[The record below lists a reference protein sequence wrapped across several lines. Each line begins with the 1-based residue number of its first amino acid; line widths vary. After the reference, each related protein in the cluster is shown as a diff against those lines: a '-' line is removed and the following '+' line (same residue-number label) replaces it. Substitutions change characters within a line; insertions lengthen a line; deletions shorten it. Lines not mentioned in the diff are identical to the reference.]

1 MKVTLFSEI
10 GKCDKAAALKEL
22 VLGNFS
28 AKLSCKHAG
37 FFSLDQTYW
46 KKRLNYFCV
55 IFKSFMSKH
64 WGYVIKYFFFSMD
77 KKNGVHPADVF
88 LSIFTV
94 MKEVKQM

>member
-1 MKVTLFSEI
+1 MLF
-10 GKCDKAAALKEL
+10 
-22 VLGNFS
+22 
-28 AKLSCKHAG
+28 

-77 KKNGVHPADVF
+77 KKMEFILQMFSF
-88 LSIFTV
+88 LYLQS
-94 MKEVKQM
+94 

>member
-46 KKRLNYFCV
+46 KDD
-55 IFKSFMSKH
+55 
-64 WGYVIKYFFFSMD
+64 SM
-77 KKNGVHPADVF
+77 
-88 LSIFTV
+88 LLLFT
-94 MKEVKQM
+94 